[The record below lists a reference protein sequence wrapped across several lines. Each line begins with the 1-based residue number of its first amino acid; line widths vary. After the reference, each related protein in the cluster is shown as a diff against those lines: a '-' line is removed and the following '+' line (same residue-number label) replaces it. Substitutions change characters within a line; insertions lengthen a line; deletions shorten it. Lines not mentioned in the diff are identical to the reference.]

1 MRTITF
7 DPKRLVAVADWE
19 VVAAAMA
26 LPWSTSATS
35 ILLGLWLITLIPT
48 ADLATI
54 WREVKTPAGG
64 LPIMLWLLGVLGMLW
79 ADVNWVER
87 LAGLSSFHRLLV
99 LPLLLAQFRR
109 CEHGRWVLYRFLAS
123 AVVLLLASWALAL
136 GLLSQTNRVF
146 GVVVHDV
153 IAQSTI
159 FLVCAFSL
167 LWPIRDLLHQRNWR
181 LAIGLG
187 GLAIFFLANLV
198 FVAIS
203 RADLL
208 VAPILILLLGW
219 RWLNWKGAVFACV
232 AIIMLAV
239 GSWMT
244 SPYLRARVER
254 AVEDVKIY
262 SATHVHNDVG
272 DHVEFLKKSIA
283 FVGEAP
289 VIGHGTGSIPELF
302 RRSAAGQTGSAAVA
316 SVNRHN
322 QIFAVAIQLGTLG
335 AAILLAMWFAHYML
349 FRTTGLVAW
358 IGTVVV
364 VENIIS
370 SISSSH
376 LFDFVHGSLY
386 VLGVGVIGGM
396 TLGGSSV
403 SEEVNR
409 PLPSLDRAYQPQK
422 E

>member
-1 MRTITF
+1 M
-7 DPKRLVAVADWE
+7 
-19 VVAAAMA
+19 
-26 LPWSTSATS
+26 
-35 ILLGLWLITLIPT
+35 
-48 ADLATI
+48 LA
-54 WREVKTPAGG
+54 
-64 LPIMLWLLGVLGMLW
+64 
-79 ADVNWVER
+79 
-87 LAGLSSFHRLLV
+87 F
-99 LPLLLAQFRR
+99 
-109 CEHGRWVLYRFLAS
+109 
-123 AVVLLLASWALAL
+123 
-136 GLLSQTNRVF
+136 
-146 GVVVHDV
+146 
-153 IAQSTI
+153 
-159 FLVCAFSL
+159 
-167 LWPIRDLLHQRNWR
+167 
-181 LAIGLG
+181 
-187 GLAIFFLANLV
+187 
-198 FVAIS
+198 
-203 RADLL
+203 
-208 VAPILILLLGW
+208 
-219 RWLNWKGAVFACV
+219 

-316 SVNRHN
+316 SVNPHN